1 MEPKTIIKNLR
12 ALRVIQ
18 PDENFSARSRL
29 VVLSCSPEIPGNFPT
44 ERGWYLV
51 AVRHL
56 QRIGLSLSFTVGVAV
71 LILSIFYATREL
83 SPLFLPGLNEKRVVA
98 EAEMINSQID
108 IQLSQLEHFQETS
121 QKGNQALQ
129 QAANTQLNH
138 LNETVIEKEAEN
150 NTPNFSSS
158 VLETNSK
165 INQILESLSE

>member
-1 MEPKTIIKNLR
+1 
-12 ALRVIQ
+12 
-18 PDENFSARSRL
+18 
-29 VVLSCSPEIPGNFPT
+29 
-44 ERGWYLV
+44 
-51 AVRHL
+51 
-56 QRIGLSLSFTVGVAV
+56 
-71 LILSIFYATREL
+71 
-83 SPLFLPGLNEKRVVA
+83 
-98 EAEMINSQID
+98 MINSQID